1 MGTKIEEAMDRALD
15 RFADRFV
22 EKLQKRAAEQTGR
35 WFWGTVKAALSR
47 WIVIA
52 FIVVLIGKAAGL
64 QSAVAVFDMLN
75 PKGK

>member
-35 WFWGTVKAALSR
+35 WFWGAVKAALSR
-47 WIVIA
+47 WLVIA
-52 FIVVLIGKAAGL
+52 FIVVLIGKAAGV
-64 QSAVAVFDMLN
+64 QSAVSVFDMLTG
-75 PKGK
+75 KGK